1 MNNKRWEIVVK
12 IIFFGAIWG
21 IIEATL
27 GYALHLLP
35 ALIAGSLM
43 FPLVMLVLYKA
54 YQNIGSRKAVLFVG
68 MVAILIKATNLFLP
82 MLPPAKTINPMIA
95 MFLQSLL
102 VFAVI
107 PMLSSEKPLNKIT
120 GIMVASFSWR
130 LGMIGYYLFNALNS
144 GFIDFRIASFNPG
157 FSFVVIEG
165 LLSAALAIIL
175 LFATNKIKV
184 MDKINTLRINPLVS
198 SAILALALFLT
209 IVKF

>member
-1 MNNKRWEIVVK
+1 MNKRWELVFK
-12 IIFFGAIWG
+12 IIFFGAVWG

-54 YQNIGSRKAVLFVG
+54 HQSIESRKAIMFVG
-68 MVAILIKATNLFLP
+68 IVAILIKATNLFLP

-107 PMLSSEKPLNKIT
+107 PILTSDKPFNKVSAIAFVSVT
-120 GIMVASFSWR
+120 WR
-130 LGMIGYYLFNALNS
+130 LGMVGYYLFNAVTN
-144 GFIDFRIASFNPG
+144 GFIDFRIASFDPA
-157 FSFVVIEG
+157 FSFIVIEG
-165 LLSAALAIIL
+165 LISAALAIVL
-175 LFATNKIKV
+175 LFATNQIKV
-184 MDKINTLRINPLVS
+184 MDKINRMRINPVVS
-198 SAILALALFLT
+198 TVLLAIAVFLT
-209 IVKF
+209 LVKF